1 MVKDVVL
8 VSEKFGIIADDLTG
22 ANDSGVQLAKKGLT
36 ATVMMDLTGKNIQ
49 SDPDVLI
56 VDTDSRAKTQEE
68 AYEAVEK
75 AASLLFEKGYA
86 HVYKKVDSTLRGNI
100 SAELAALEKVYQP
113 EIVVIAPAFPKMNRT
128 TVSGHHYV
136 NGELITETEF
146 GRDPKTPVTES
157 FLPHMLKKDAGMDI
171 ALLDLALIRGDKAK
185 LLKFI
190 EEVLAAGKNWIV
202 CDSEREE
209 DLQVI
214 AEIFTSLQKK
224 TVWTGSGALVEYL
237 PQALKLK
244 SHNEN
249 AHEENNIRKTLTVS
263 GSLSQVTRKQLS
275 RIRGLDQSYFAEINP
290 IQLVDQSID
299 FEEVIEKI
307 GQNQDNTHFVVY
319 VDSSDQNRDAA
330 RIAGEALGLSGNEIG
345 ERIAMGLGQIAN
357 RLVNKFPKLDGLIL
371 TGGDIAKA
379 ACSELGIQ
387 EMELYAEIEPGLPFG
402 RLRSRKKGYWAVT
415 KAGGFGN
422 EQSLV
427 NAIHYMTRKVECNE
441 SN

>member
-1 MVKDVVL
+1 M
-8 VSEKFGIIADDLTG
+8 SEKFGIIADDLTG

-36 ATVMMDLTGKNIQ
+36 ATVMMDFTGKNIQ

-75 AASLLFEKGYA
+75 AASLLFDKGYA

-113 EIVVIAPAFPKMNRT
+113 DIVVIAPAFPKMNRT

-157 FLPHMLKKDAGMDI
+157 FLPHLLNKDAGKDI
-171 ALLDLALIRGDKAK
+171 ALLDLELIRGDKADI
-185 LLKFI
+185 LQFI
-190 EEVLAAGKNWIV
+190 EGAVAAGKTWII

-237 PQALKLK
+237 PEALNLK

-249 AHEENNIRKTLTVS
+249 ANEENNIRKTLTVS

-275 RIRGLDQSYFAEINP
+275 RIRELDQSYFAEINP
-290 IQLVDQSID
+290 VQLVDQSID

-307 GQNQDNTHFVVY
+307 EQNQDNNHFVVY
-319 VDSSDQNRDAA
+319 VDSSDQNRDTA
-330 RIAGEALGLSGNEIG
+330 RLAGEAIGLSGNEIG

-357 RLVNKFPKLDGLIL
+357 RLVNKFPELDGLIL

-387 EMELYAEIEPGLPFG
+387 EMELHTEIEPGLPFG
-402 RLRSRKKGYWAVT
+402 RLRSREKDYWAVT

-427 NAIHYMTRKVECNE
+427 NAIYYMTGKVECNE

>member
-1 MVKDVVL
+1 MF
-8 VSEKFGIIADDLTG
+8 EKFGIIADDLTG

-36 ATVMMDLTGKNIQ
+36 ATVMMDYTGKKVQ

-100 SAELAALEKVYQP
+100 SVELAALEKVYRP

-136 NGELITETEF
+136 NGKLITETEF

-157 FLPHMLKKDAGMDI
+157 FLPHMLKKDAGKDI
-171 ALLDLALIRGDKAK
+171 ALLNLELIRGDKADI
-185 LLKFI
+185 LEFI
-190 EEVLAAGKNWIV
+190 ERTVAAGKTWIV

-224 TVWTGSGALVEYL
+224 TIWTGSGALVEYL
-237 PQALKLK
+237 PDALKLK
-244 SHNEN
+244 SHKEN
-249 AHEENNIRKTLTVS
+249 VYEENNIRKTLTVS
-263 GSLSQVTRKQLS
+263 GSLSQVTKKQLA
-275 RIRGLDQSYFAEINP
+275 RIRELEQSYFAEINP
-290 IQLVDQSID
+290 VQLVNQSID
-299 FEEVIEKI
+299 LEEVIGVI
-307 GQNQDNTHFVVY
+307 GQNQANSHFVVY
-319 VDSSDQNRDAA
+319 VDSSVQNREAA
-330 RIAGEALGLSGNEIG
+330 RIAGEAIGLSGKQVG

-357 RLVNKFPKLDGLIL
+357 KLVNKFPELDGLIL

-387 EMELYAEIEPGLPFG
+387 EMELHKEIEPGLPFG
-402 RLRSRKKGYWAVT
+402 RLRSREKNYWAVT